1 MRYLKRVCKRELAI
15 LIMASVFLFA
25 AGSIIGLTA
34 VKAGDTPISL
44 YIVSPKNGA
53 TVAGDTTLV
62 KVAYNCQLQPIVS
75 LELYVDDRF
84 YDIYQLLRP
93 GMQGEY
99 EFRWNTLSCSQGVHK
114 LRINAYDAGGN
125 VAVTEIKVNVG
136 AGTAVPPPD
145 SEKRSSSSED
155 IDEDSD
161 RPGEDSSAAPA
172 TPAETEPMVKIIEP
186 RADSRVT
193 GMVEVVVSISD
204 MDDFKYMIFYV
215 DGKLKK
221 ISNVAPFRYEWNSD
235 REMPGRHKL
244 SVRAY
249 TEAGTVITGDC
260 QIWVRA
266 EPPVAQADIKPAAE
280 TLTSNVNGPE
290 TNIPQVRGAEV
301 SAAKPEAADAPKA
314 SIDVVNSAVNTDGDA
329 KIAFSMTNNRISNPL
344 LPGLKSPT
352 IGAASAA
359 VAQAPAAEARFK
371 DAIRESY
378 AARVDAK
385 NLAVEMDYSS
395 VSEVQPSAPS
405 LPSRGMPQVTVP
417 AATARKAA
425 APANVTGSAA
435 KEAPG
440 AEYAVRAGAES
451 VAHEL
456 GVDRQA
462 MAVATQQRVAPVVP
476 QVAVPAATARKA
488 AAPANVTGS
497 AAKEAPGAEYAV
509 RAGAESV
516 AHELGVDRQAM
527 AVATQQRV
535 APVVPQVAVP
545 AATARKAAAP
555 ANVTGSAAKEAP
567 GAEYAVRAGAES
579 VAHELGV
586 DRQAMAVA
594 SRQAVGS
601 VIPQIGSSLANEISF
616 ADKSFADNAERTGA
630 APKLSVAVPAKTA
643 AAEATADDAS
653 FGNVE
658 APFGNIPQVEPL
670 GPSAIIAA
678 NVTVGSKKQVAS
690 GYSMTPEAESVT
702 IQASSGALS
711 APVARQASL
720 AKAMPPKEGTISRHV
735 AEVVAAAKTVAS
747 NVLSI
752 RGKVIQQRVAPYVD
766 DGYTMAAAR
775 EPMNTLGAVFTWDK
789 KNKSVLCDFGMK
801 IRFTIGSNIVDVDG
815 RRLVMPKA
823 AKIVNGRLVV
833 PIRFLSEL
841 TGVNINCK

>member
-462 MAVATQQRVAPVVP
+462 MAVA
-476 QVAVPAATARKA
+476 
-488 AAPANVTGS
+488 
-497 AAKEAPGAEYAV
+497 
-509 RAGAESV
+509 
-516 AHELGVDRQAM
+516 
-527 AVATQQRV
+527 
-535 APVVPQVAVP
+535 
-545 AATARKAAAP
+545 
-555 ANVTGSAAKEAP
+555 
-567 GAEYAVRAGAES
+567 
-579 VAHELGV
+579 
-586 DRQAMAVA
+586 